1 MFGVRERAVNMPTYN
16 LFISHAWAYDDRY
29 AGICRLLDSVPDFV
43 WRDYSAPRD
52 YPVVDA
58 GSVVG
63 RNKLRALLRE
73 RVRISSCFILVAGM
87 FVDHREWVQAEIQF
101 AQEYGKPILGVMR
114 RGQQRTPETV
124 YDVADKI
131 VAWNSLSI
139 ANGVREL
146 C

>member
-1 MFGVRERAVNMPTYN
+1 MVGAAAHAVNMPIYN
-16 LFISHAWAYDDRY
+16 LFISHAWAYDERY
-29 AGICRLLDSVPDFV
+29 AGICRLLDSVPNFV

-52 YPVVDA
+52 YPVVDR
-58 GSVVG
+58 GTETG
-63 RNKLRALLRE
+63 RTRLRALLRE
-73 RVRISSCFILVAGM
+73 RVRLSSCFVLVAGM

-101 AQEYGKPILGVMR
+101 AQEYNKPILGVLR
-114 RGQQRTPETV
+114 RGQQRTPDTV
-124 YDVADKI
+124 YQVSDKI